1 MDILGLMAVLS
12 FGLTEIAALSRK
24 LSGYFATYNSG

>member
-12 FGLTEIAALSRK
+12 FGLACFGI
-24 LSGYFATYNSG
+24 GYSFGKDINNTQK

>member
-12 FGLTEIAALSRK
+12 FGMTCFGI
-24 LSGYFATYNSG
+24 GYSFGKDNSNTKK